1 LSSAFFKP
9 SRNSVRHQEES
20 HASAVNRII
29 KPVTPAGGGIGAVTT
44 DGIIYGVTNCLSV
57 FFDDRL
63 ASEFLQTTISLDGR
77 SVFTTASEK

>member
-9 SRNSVRHQEES
+9 SRNSVRHPEES
-20 HASAVNRII
+20 HASA
-29 KPVTPAGGGIGAVTT
+29 VTPAGGGIGAVTT

-77 SVFTTASEK
+77 SVFTIASEK